1 MTAGSDLVVVSST
14 AIARVRDA
22 AERAVVL
29 HPRLARDDGTTRLS
43 VEFWNGATVAGRY
56 VDVPADF
63 DEELTAH
70 TERALV
76 ADIYTEQ
83 TGRVVSGTW
92 NIELPDH
99 TERELR

>member
-29 HPRLARDDGTTRLS
+29 YPRRGLDDGATRLS

-56 VDVPADF
+56 VEVPPGF
-63 DEELTAH
+63 DEELI
-70 TERALV
+70 EYIEQSLV
-76 ADIYTEQ
+76 SGVYTEQ
-83 TGRVVSGTW
+83 TGLVVFDPW
-92 NIELPDH
+92 NIVLPEH
-99 TERELR
+99 EVRS